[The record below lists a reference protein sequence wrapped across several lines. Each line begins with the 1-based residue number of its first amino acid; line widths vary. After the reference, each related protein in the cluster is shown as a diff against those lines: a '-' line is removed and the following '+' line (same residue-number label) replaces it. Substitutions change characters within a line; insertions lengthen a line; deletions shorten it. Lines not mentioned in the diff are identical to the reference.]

1 MAKGNQ
7 AQAATRQDFSAP
19 TLWSDSAAPRD
30 AGEELIGV
38 TLNDSYVVERLLG
51 EGGMGRVYLARHTRI
66 RQKRVAVKVLHPEF
80 FGNAQVLARFQ
91 REAETAAAISHPNVV
106 AVLDIDRTP
115 HGLPYLVCEYLEGID
130 LADQLNRGGKLS
142 VTTAVHVARQLCKGL
157 AAAHA
162 SGVIHRDMKPHNI
175 FLVGDFAPGLPERP
189 YVKVL
194 DFGLSRFADGSEN
207 QLTKTGDIM
216 GTPSYMSPEQAR
228 GQRVDHRTDIY
239 GVGVILY
246 TALTGKAPFNEE
258 TPHAT
263 IFAVLRG
270 EPARPRSLEPTIP
283 AQLELVIE
291 RAMARDP
298 AERYPDM
305 AAFEQALT
313 ALEAESLVRPL
324 GSLAPPPPAQI
335 ERDGRSKLDRDEDVH
350 AARLR
355 LVLYALAAVALLI
368 CGAVSATSGIEQA
381 AGYHFS
387 RVELGLLSLAIVG
400 SSITPGLLWAV
411 HVRRRVW
418 DNSSRVLALLGQVRA
433 GVVAG
438 IVTYGLSLLALHVTD
453 DFALRLVDNSALPTI
468 GATWA
473 GWSLILPALALDFA
487 IMVVWR
493 RQLNAQ
499 RSTWRRRFALW
510 LVTCIGLAL
519 FGLLVAA
526 GVWWRHRLG

>member
-1 MAKGNQ
+1 MSKGNQ

-30 AGEELIGV
+30 VGEELIGV
-38 TLNDSYVVERLLG
+38 TLNNTYVVERLLG

-66 RQKRVAVKVLHPEF
+66 GQKRVAVKVLHPEF
-80 FGNAQVLARFQ
+80 SANAQVLARFQ

-115 HGLPYLVCEYLEGID
+115 RGLPYLVCEYLDGID
-130 LADQLNRGGKLS
+130 LADQLNARGKLS
-142 VTTAVHVARQLCKGL
+142 VPTAVHVARQLCKGL

-175 FLVGDFAPGLPERP
+175 FLVGDFAQGLPERP

-194 DFGLSRFADGSEN
+194 DFGLSRFADASEN

-228 GQRVDHRTDIY
+228 GQHVDHRTDIY

-298 AERYPDM
+298 AARYPDM
-305 AAFEQALT
+305 AAFEQALA
-313 ALEAESLVRPL
+313 ALEPENLVRPL
-324 GSLAPPPPAQI
+324 GSLAPPTQLDAN
-335 ERDGRSKLDRDEDVH
+335 RRSKSEGDEDVH

-355 LVLYALAAVALLI
+355 LVLFALAAVALLI
-368 CGAVSATSGIEQA
+368 CGAVSATSGIEHA
-381 AGYHFS
+381 AGYRLS
-387 RVELGLLSLAIVG
+387 RVELALLSLAIVG
-400 SSITPGLLWAV
+400 SSITPALLWAV

-418 DNSSRVLALLGQVRA
+418 DNSSRVVALLGQVRA
-433 GVVAG
+433 GVIAG
-438 IVTYGLSLLALHVTD
+438 IVTYGLSLLALHVID
-453 DFALRLVDNSALPTI
+453 DFALRLLDNSALPSV

-473 GWSLILPALALDFA
+473 GWSLILPALALDFS
-487 IMVVWR
+487 IVVVWR
-493 RQLNAQ
+493 RRLNAL

-510 LVTCIGLAL
+510 LVTCVGLAL

-526 GVWWRHRLG
+526 GIWWRHRLG